1 MNFLSAFS
9 HLFFPRTCLGCG
21 SDAISGNELICYSCY
36 SELPMTHYN
45 IKRNNKAEKI
55 FYGRVDISFAMSLLY
70 FSNVSVVQN
79 LIHELKYNGRKD
91 VGILLGKM
99 MGRAIGD
106 SDCFND
112 IDYIVPL
119 PLSKRKKLIRGYNQS
134 ELLCDGI
141 SKIVQKP
148 VLIDK
153 VIRSIDTAS
162 QTRKHRK
169 ERWQNVEKIF
179 VHRIKLFRRQTYP
192 FG

>member
-1 MNFLSAFS
+1 
-9 HLFFPRTCLGCG
+9 
-21 SDAISGNELICYSCY
+21 
-36 SELPMTHYN
+36 MTHYN

-179 VHRIKLFRRQTYP
+179 VAPDKTFFDDKHILLVDDVLTTGATLEACASVILEAYQTRVSIATLAITTR
-192 FG
+192 